1 MHATLERTRRIVIK
15 LGTNI
20 LRDSS
25 GKTDTIRI
33 DQLCQQIAGLIARGL
48 QVVVVSSGAVGLG
61 MGRLGWAKRPSQL
74 PQLQMCASVG
84 QSILTETWQ
93 QGFRPHG
100 IHVAQVLLTGSD
112 ILQPSHNRI
121 FGAFLDEVLANGIV
135 PIVNE
140 NDCVSTD
147 GFKLGDNDSLSALMA
162 FRTRAELLVI
172 LSTIPGLLDNP
183 KGGNLIRRVE
193 SITPEI
199 EALAGGSVTSTSVGG
214 MITKI
219 RAARLATAFGC
230 GVFIGSGYDARIL
243 AEIMDGTAE
252 GTFFVPQKSTGKTR
266 KRLSSKRWRTYFG
279 EASGTLYVDAGA
291 ARAISQENRSLL
303 VPGITRCEGNF
314 EKSAVLDIRDPDNRL
329 IARGLSE
336 FDSER
341 LRGIFGK
348 KSSAILVEHPELKR
362 TEAVHR
368 DSLVVFGGKE
378 VG

>member
-1 MHATLERTRRIVIK
+1 MQATLERTRRLVIK

-20 LRDSS
+20 LRADD
-25 GKTDTIRI
+25 GQLDQERIRL
-33 DQLCQQIAGLIARGL
+33 LCEQIAALRARGL

-61 MGRLGWAKRPSQL
+61 MGRLGWKKRPTLL

-112 ILQPSHNRI
+112 ILEPSHNRI
-121 FGAFLDEVLANGIV
+121 FGAFIDEVLANGII

-147 GFKLGDNDSLSALMA
+147 GFRLGDNDSLSALMA
-162 FRTRAELLVI
+162 FRTHAELLII

-183 KGGNLIRRVE
+183 VGGNLIPRVE
-193 SITPEI
+193 TITAEI
-199 EALAGGSVTSTSVGG
+199 EALAGGSNTHTSVGG

-230 GVFIGSGYDARIL
+230 GVFIGSGYDPTILTRIL
-243 AEIMDGTAE
+243 NGNAE
-252 GTFFVPQKSTGKTR
+252 GTFFVPRPVTGKSR
-266 KRLSSKRWRTYFG
+266 KRLSQKRWRTYFG
-279 EASGTLYVDAGA
+279 DAAGRLLIDAGA
-291 ARAISQENRSLL
+291 TDALLHTHSSLL
-303 VPGITRCEGNF
+303 ARGITQVQGDF
-314 EKSAVLDIRDPDNRL
+314 DKGAVLDICDPSNRL

-336 FDSER
+336 LDSTQ
-341 LRGIFGK
+341 LKQCAGK
-348 KSSAILVEHPELKR
+348 GSDAILAEFPGMKR
-362 TEAVHR
+362 TEIVHR
-368 DSLVVFGGKE
+368 DSLVLLA
-378 VG
+378 